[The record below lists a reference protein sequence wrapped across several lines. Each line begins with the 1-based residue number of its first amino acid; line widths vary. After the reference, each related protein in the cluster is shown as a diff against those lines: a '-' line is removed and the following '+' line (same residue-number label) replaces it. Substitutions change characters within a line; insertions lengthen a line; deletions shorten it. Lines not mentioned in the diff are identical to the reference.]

1 MPSSADGMGQDLLQS
16 HTQPNGGLLL
26 QRATWGEEP
35 VELPSTGSRM
45 EASTKADPDKITEGA
60 LRHPQH
66 TKGWPG
72 TRSHKPWRM
81 GENNIELPT
90 MDHMMTDATTAATET
105 NGHVCVTT
113 STQHGAGPPADAPP
127 TQGEVLVFHI
137 DINTLR
143 DEDQDRSRPHVPQ
156 MGDLHCRMDTEEVRG
171 VMVPVP
177 QFETDKTDQSQRQ
190 KRPLPE
196 HELPGTDRWEHLY

>member
-1 MPSSADGMGQDLLQS
+1 MNKYVPSSMSSHSGWSDTDGPLTVSSGIDAACLSDSSLGSEILETMPSSADGMGQDLLQS

-26 QRATWGEEP
+26 QRATWGKEL
-35 VELPSTGSRM
+35 VEVPSTGFRM

-90 MDHMMTDATTAATET
+90 MDHMMTDATTTATET
-105 NGHVCVTT
+105 NGHVCGTT
-113 STQHGAGPPADAPP
+113 STPHPPKGKCWCSTSTSTHTHCEMKIRTGRNP
-127 TQGEVLVFHI
+127 T
-137 DINTLR
+137 
-143 DEDQDRSRPHVPQ
+143 
-156 MGDLHCRMDTEEVRG
+156 
-171 VMVPVP
+171 
-177 QFETDKTDQSQRQ
+177 
-190 KRPLPE
+190 
-196 HELPGTDRWEHLY
+196 